1 MCHPSLGLK
10 NCKYCLSLNPCS
22 YFCTY
27 YELLNKLLFTSIFTV
42 VTKKKKMYIKERN
55 WKIKYINLLRFGWSS
70 VSERI
75 SFVHHGAHVFAA
87 VSSGELCVVGYLPG
101 LIGSLISEM
110 TVCIAV
116 NGMEVTGA
124 LQERTRSVDRNTN
137 GSSDPIRLPG
147 PPDPQDFLQVSWE
160 AVCGWYCTDLCDRES
175 HTSRPKH
182 SPCSRV
188 EKVVPKA
195 AIRELPMW
203 SHSFSY

>member
-10 NCKYCLSLNPCS
+10 NCKYCLSLNPCF

-42 VTKKKKMYIKERN
+42 VTKKMYIKERN
-55 WKIKYINLLRFGWSS
+55 WKIKYINLLRFEWSS

-87 VSSGELCVVGYLPG
+87 VSPGELCVVGYLPG
-101 LIGSLISEM
+101 LIRSLISEI
-110 TVCIAV
+110 TVCISV
-116 NGMEVTGA
+116 NGLEVTGA

-137 GSSDPIRLPG
+137 RSRDSIRLPG
-147 PPDPQDFLQVSWE
+147 PPDPRDFLRVSWE
-160 AVCGWYCTDLCDRES
+160 AVCGRYRTDLCDRVTPADPE
-175 HTSRPKH
+175 K
-182 SPCSRV
+182 SPCSQV
-188 EKVVPKA
+188 EEVVPRA

-203 SHSFSY
+203 SDSFSY

>member
-1 MCHPSLGLK
+1 
-10 NCKYCLSLNPCS
+10 
-22 YFCTY
+22 
-27 YELLNKLLFTSIFTV
+27 
-42 VTKKKKMYIKERN
+42 MYIKERN

-101 LIGSLISEM
+101 LIGSLISEI

-137 GSSDPIRLPG
+137 RSSDPIRLPG
-147 PPDPQDFLQVSWE
+147 PPDPQDFLRVSWE

-175 HTSRPKH
+175 HTSRPKN
-182 SPCSRV
+182 SPCPQVPREWFPEPQSGAANV
-188 EKVVPKA
+188 ERFLFLLNISPWFFFLSTWMHFKWKPLVIYKSIAGGV
-195 AIRELPMW
+195 
-203 SHSFSY
+203 SFVSMHF